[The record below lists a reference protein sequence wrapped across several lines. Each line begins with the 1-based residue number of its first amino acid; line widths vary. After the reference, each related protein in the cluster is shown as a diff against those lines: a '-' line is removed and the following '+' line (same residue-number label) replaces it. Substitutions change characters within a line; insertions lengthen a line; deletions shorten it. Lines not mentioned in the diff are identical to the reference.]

1 MCLNPT
7 RTATI
12 VASLA
17 AAVVALGALP
27 GVAAAWPFGG
37 AKPAAQTTSATPA
50 GQTPPAKGAAPTK
63 ASPAERALAD
73 RQDPL
78 TRMAFWSREFK
89 NDPTDAEAGGR
100 LANAL
105 RALGRY
111 PEAVDTARKVLA
123 IHPKDMPAL
132 FELAR
137 AQISA
142 GQGFYA
148 IEPMKT
154 AAAQDPK
161 DWRPWSLLGVAY
173 DQNKQPDLATAAYEH
188 ALKLSPDNSQALTNY
203 ALFRA
208 THGEPQAAE
217 AMLRKAAAQPAAGAA
232 TRQNLALVLGL
243 QGKFGEA
250 ESLLRQDLP
259 PGAADADL
267 AYLHSVANGTVAA
280 PTTPAPTLPVAP
292 AKARS
297 WDAVKASEAAAQP
310 APSR

>member
-1 MCLNPT
+1 MCLNPI
-7 RTATI
+7 RAATAVT
-12 VASLA
+12 SLA
-17 AAVVALGALP
+17 AAIVVLSAAP
-27 GVAAAWPFGG
+27 GVAAAWPFGA
-37 AKPAAQTTSATPA
+37 AKPAGQTTA
-50 GQTPPAKGAAPTK
+50 GASPTQTPPAKGTAPTK

-78 TRMAFWSREFK
+78 TRMAFWTREFK
-89 NDPTDAEAGGR
+89 NDPTDAEAGGH

-111 PEAVDTARKVLA
+111 PEAADSAQKVLA
-123 IHPKDMPAL
+123 VHPKDAPAL

-154 AAAQDPK
+154 AAAQDPR

-173 DQNKQPDLATAAYEH
+173 DQNKQPDLAAAAYEH

-217 AMLRKAAAQPAAGAA
+217 VMLRKAVAQPAAGAA
-232 TRQNLALVLGL
+232 ARQNLALVLGL

-267 AYLHSVANGTVAA
+267 AYLHAVANGTVPVPTAPAA
-280 PTTPAPTLPVAP
+280 S